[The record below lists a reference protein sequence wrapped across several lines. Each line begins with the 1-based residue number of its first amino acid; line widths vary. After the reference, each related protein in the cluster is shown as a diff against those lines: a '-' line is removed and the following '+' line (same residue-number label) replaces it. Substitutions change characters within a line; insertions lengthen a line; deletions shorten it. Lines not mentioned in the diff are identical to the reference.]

1 MRIILFAVGKLKKN
15 AISQIYMQYFERL
28 SVCAKSLGIQHIS
41 NYEILESRAS
51 TANLRKSQEGKK
63 LLEFMPKNGYLILC
77 DEKGENLSSN
87 AFATKLRSTLDE
99 GLGDIIVA
107 IGGADGFC
115 DEIKQRANLTIS
127 FGAMTW
133 PHQLVRILL
142 SEQLYRAM
150 TIMLNH
156 PYHR

>member
-15 AISQIYMQYFERL
+15 AISQIYTQYFERV
-28 SVCAKSLGIQHIS
+28 SACAKSLGIQHIS

-51 TANLRKSQEGKK
+51 TASLRKNQEGKK
-63 LLEFMPKNGYLILC
+63 LLDLMPKNGYLILC
-77 DEKGENLSSN
+77 DEKGENLSSI
-87 AFATKLRSTLDE
+87 AFVSKLRSVIE
-99 GLGDIIVA
+99 QGLGDIVVA

-133 PHQLVRILL
+133 PHQLARILL
-142 SEQLYRAM
+142 AEQLYRAM
-150 TIMLNH
+150 TIMLSH